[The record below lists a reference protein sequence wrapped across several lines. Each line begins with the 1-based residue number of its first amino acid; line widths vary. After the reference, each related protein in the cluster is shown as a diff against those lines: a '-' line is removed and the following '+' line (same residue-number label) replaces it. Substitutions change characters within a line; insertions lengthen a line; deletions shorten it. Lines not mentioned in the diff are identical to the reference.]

1 MGTRYVYKDP
11 VERTDND
18 FVLHLFAL
26 VSTDPHWS
34 WMRPDIAV
42 NRDGQISF
50 DGGDWH
56 GLAAYDPTPG
66 TTSWRMTFNARAQ
79 PDRMQTFVFE
89 RIEDTHAFICLVD
102 ERRYNGILIPKI
114 VDWD

>member
-1 MGTRYVYKDP
+1 MVTKYVYKDP

-18 FVLHLFAL
+18 FVVHLFVL
-26 VSTDPHWS
+26 VSTDPIWS
-34 WMRPDIAV
+34 WMRPDVAV
-42 NRDGQISF
+42 NHDGQISF

-56 GLAAYDPTPG
+56 GLAAYDFTPG
-66 TTSWRMTFNARAQ
+66 KTSWTMTFNARAQ